1 MAARFPDL
9 PYAAARLDGPPTIF
23 LREQDAGWVATVR
36 GAVDGP
42 ARITTV
48 RAWVEERLRADPRG
62 PLTAAQWLSF
72 PTPVLR
78 AIATGPVDTDATGE
92 LADVRRR
99 LAWYPEDVW
108 RYVLAAGWTRL
119 GEGERAMPAAGRSG
133 DELGS
138 AVIGARLAGEA
149 IGLSLLLDR
158 VWPPVAADL
167 GGAFAELPAAATLT
181 PVLGELLGARTWPE
195 RQDAYAG
202 VAELL
207 LARQARLELT
217 DPLPPRAELLPDG
230 PFWGIRGD
238 RVAAALLHRVADRDV
253 ARLAGR
259 PVLGAVGQWTDGD
272 APLAPGWLSSLR
284 GLYG

>member
-9 PYAAARLDGPPTIF
+9 PYAAARLDGPLTVF

-36 GAVDGP
+36 GVVDGP

-78 AIATGPVDTDATGE
+78 AIATGPVDSDATGE
-92 LADVRRR
+92 LTDVRRR

-108 RYVLAAGWTRL
+108 RYALAAGWTRL
-119 GEGERAMPAAGRSG
+119 GEGERSMPAAGRAG

-138 AVIGARLAGEA
+138 AVIGARLARDA
-149 IGLSLLLDR
+149 MLLALLLER
-158 VWPPVAADL
+158 VWAPEPLGL
-167 GGAFAELPAAATLT
+167 GGVFAGLAAAAALTPLLAELLAAW
-181 PVLGELLGARTWPE
+181 TWPE

-202 VAELL
+202 VAEAL
-207 LARQARLELT
+207 LARQAGLELT

-230 PFWGIRGD
+230 PFWGIHGD
-238 RVAAALLHRVADRDV
+238 RVAAALLHRVTDRDV
-253 ARLAGR
+253 ARLSGR
-259 PVLGAVGQWTDGD
+259 PVLGAVGQWTDGT
-272 APLAPGWLSSLR
+272 APLAPGWLTALR
-284 GLYG
+284 SLYG